1 MLCNIAKQEEQ
12 GLNSLHITV
21 QHTKTCSTHSFLAAL
36 QNFTFQINW
45 QTFNRMVFF
54 RSKAVFSLLSFHYFR
69 QTVNINI
76 KTGALKVSFEL
87 FVCYMIQNHDLVKHK
102 KNLQQNYPYMYLT
115 CVSKGLLLHEYKS
128 AFNISSEMFTKSRF

>member
-54 RSKAVFSLLSFHYFR
+54 RSKAVFSLLSFNYFR
-69 QTVNINI
+69 QNVNINI
-76 KTGALKVSFEL
+76 ITGALKLSSEL
-87 FVCYMIQNHDLVKHK
+87 LGMIQNHDLVKHK
-102 KNLQQNYPYMYLT
+102 KNLQRNYPYTYLT
-115 CVSKGLLLHEYKS
+115 CVAN
-128 AFNISSEMFTKSRF
+128 AFCIMSLRVYLFD